1 MSQEAVEPDV
11 AHDPARY
18 DPLAI
23 EEPIARR
30 WFEAGTYST
39 SPDAADPPT
48 YLLTMFPYPS
58 GDLHMGHAEIFSI
71 HDALVRQRRM
81 LGERVLNPIGW
92 DAFGLPA
99 ENAAR
104 KRGIDPRT
112 WTYANIEEQAAS
124 IARLGYSFDWSTRLN
139 TCDPS
144 YYRWTQW
151 VFVQL
156 MEAGLADRREGL
168 VNWCPGCETVLAN
181 EQVIDGRCE
190 RSDDLV
196 IRRPLVQWYLRI
208 SSYAQ
213 QLLDDLAGLD
223 WPDRVKNIQ
232 RNWIGRS
239 EGAVLRF
246 GVVSDAG
253 GEADEQV
260 EVYTTRPD
268 TLFGATYAVF
278 APEHPLV
285 LAHMAGDP
293 EFEAFRAEVTMRSEI
308 ERLSTFEG
316 QADKRGLRCNFD
328 VVNPINGERLPAFA
342 ADYVLMDYGT
352 GAIMAVPFGD
362 QRDLDFARQQ
372 GLPVRAIIRPADDE
386 AAAAS
391 DPETMTEAYVG
402 PGTMINSGEFD
413 GMDNREGGRAIVAAL
428 AARGLGEATVKFRLR
443 DWLVSRQRSWGAPVP
458 VIHCLDCGPVPVPV
472 EDLPVEL
479 PDDLDFTVN
488 GSPLAMHPT
497 WKYVSCPRC
506 GRDAERD
513 TDTMDTF
520 VDSSWYF
527 LRYLSPTD
535 TTQAWPRALADAV
548 LPVAQ
553 YTGGVEHAVLHLLY
567 ARFVVKALRDQD
579 LLAADEPFQA
589 LLNQGQVILD
599 GAAMSKSRGNLVTP
613 VEVYGVYGADTLR
626 ATMLFAS
633 PPEDDIDWAQVSPS
647 GMHRW
652 LSRLWRLALP
662 DPEASDDSS
671 GGPRGT
677 EADVLALRRATHQ
690 AIDGAT
696 ADYAAHKYNTVIA
709 KLMGLTNAVREAIR
723 AGVSGPP
730 VDEAVDAALLVL
742 APICPFITEEL
753 WTLRGHE
760 GSVHDQ
766 RWPQADPTLLTQD
779 SVELVVQVDGK
790 VRARMTVEVG
800 TAEGRLA
807 EQAAGIEAIAA
818 LLDGRQVART
828 VVVPD
833 RLVNFVLAKA

>member
-1 MSQEAVEPDV
+1 MSQEPVDPDV
-11 AHDPARY
+11 ASDPARY

-30 WFEAGTYST
+30 WFADGTYAT
-39 SPDAADPPT
+39 SPSAADPPT

-156 MEAGLADRREGL
+156 MKAGLAERRAGL

-196 IRRPLVQWYLRI
+196 VRRPLVQWYLRI

-213 QLLDDLAGLD
+213 QLLDDLSGLD

-239 EGAVLRF
+239 EGAILRF
-246 GVVSDAG
+246 RVAG
-253 GEADEQV
+253 TGEEV

-285 LAHMAGDP
+285 LAHMGDDP
-293 EFEAFRAEVTMRSEI
+293 EFEAFRADVTMRSEI

-316 QADKRGLRCNFD
+316 QPDKRGLRLNFD
-328 VVNPINGERLPAFA
+328 VVNPINGEQLPAFA

-372 GLPVRAIIRPADDE
+372 GLPVRAIIRPAGSSADRS
-386 AAAAS
+386 AADTLDA
-391 DPETMTEAYVG
+391 DTMTEAYVG
-402 PGTMINSGEFD
+402 PGTLLNSGEFD
-413 GMDNREGGRAIVAAL
+413 GLDTVEGGRAITAAL
-428 AARGLGEATVKFRLR
+428 ASARAGRGQREVPPARLAGVTPAVVGRAGTGHPLPRLRAGPGARGGPARRAARRPRLQ
-443 DWLVSRQRSWGAPVP
+443 RQRVAAGRAPHLEVRGLPRVRGRRRARHRHHGHLRRLVLVLPALPVP
-458 VIHCLDCGPVPVPV
+458 
-472 EDLPVEL
+472 
-479 PDDLDFTVN
+479 
-488 GSPLAMHPT
+488 
-497 WKYVSCPRC
+497 
-506 GRDAERD
+506 
-513 TDTMDTF
+513 
-520 VDSSWYF
+520 
-527 LRYLSPTD
+527 
-535 TTQAWPRALADAV
+535 Q
-548 LPVAQ
+548 
-553 YTGGVEHAVLHLLY
+553 
-567 ARFVVKALRDQD
+567 
-579 LLAADEPFQA
+579 
-589 LLNQGQVILD
+589 
-599 GAAMSKSRGNLVTP
+599 
-613 VEVYGVYGADTLR
+613 
-626 ATMLFAS
+626 
-633 PPEDDIDWAQVSPS
+633 
-647 GMHRW
+647 
-652 LSRLWRLALP
+652 
-662 DPEASDDSS
+662 
-671 GGPRGT
+671 
-677 EADVLALRRATHQ
+677 RR
-690 AIDGAT
+690 
-696 ADYAAHKYNTVIA
+696 
-709 KLMGLTNAVREAIR
+709 
-723 AGVSGPP
+723 
-730 VDEAVDAALLVL
+730 
-742 APICPFITEEL
+742 
-753 WTLRGHE
+753 
-760 GSVHDQ
+760 
-766 RWPQADPTLLTQD
+766 
-779 SVELVVQVDGK
+779 
-790 VRARMTVEVG
+790 
-800 TAEGRLA
+800 
-807 EQAAGIEAIAA
+807 
-818 LLDGRQVART
+818 
-828 VVVPD
+828 
-833 RLVNFVLAKA
+833 

>member
-1 MSQEAVEPDV
+1 MSQEPVDPDV
-11 AHDPARY
+11 ANDPTRY

-30 WFEAGTYST
+30 WFTDGTYST
-39 SPDAADPPT
+39 SPSAADPPT

-58 GDLHMGHAEIFSI
+58 GDLHMGHAEIFSL

-139 TCDPS
+139 TCDPT

-156 MEAGLADRREGL
+156 MKAGLADRREGL

-208 SSYAQ
+208 STYAQ

-239 EGAVLRF
+239 EGAILRF
-246 GVVSDAG
+246 AVAG
-253 GEADEQV
+253 TDDQV

-285 LAHMAGDP
+285 LAHMAGGPD
-293 EFEAFRAEVTMRSEI
+293 FEAFRADVTMRSEI

-316 QADKRGLRCNFD
+316 QPDKRGLRCNFD
-328 VVNPINGERLPAFA
+328 VVNPINGEHLPAFA

-372 GLPVRAIIRPADDE
+372 GLPVRAIIRPAD
-386 AAAAS
+386 AA
-391 DPETMTEAYVG
+391 DPLDPDTMTEAWVG
-402 PGTMINSGEFD
+402 PGTLVNSGRFD
-413 GMDNREGGRAIVAAL
+413 GLDTVEGGRAITAEL
-428 AARGLGEATVKFRLR
+428 AARGLAEATVKFRLR

-458 VIHCLDCGPVPVPV
+458 VIHCPQCGPVPVPE

-479 PDDLDFTVN
+479 PDDLDFSVN
-488 GSPLAMHPT
+488 GSPLAEHPT
-497 WKYVSCPRC
+497 WRFVSCPDC
-506 GRDAERD
+506 GGDAQRD

-527 LRYLSPTD
+527 LRFLSPNDTD
-535 TTQAWPRALADAV
+535 QAWPRDLADAV
-548 LPVAQ
+548 LPIAQ

-567 ARFVVKALRDQD
+567 ARFVVKALRDQS
-579 LLAADEPFQA
+579 LLSADEPFQA
-589 LLNQGQVILD
+589 LLNQGQVILN
-599 GAAMSKSRGNLVTP
+599 GASMSKSKGNLVTP
-613 VEVYGVYGADTLR
+613 IEVYGIYGADTLR

-633 PPEDDIDWAQVSPS
+633 PPEDDIDWGQVSPS

-652 LSRLWRLALP
+652 LSRLWRLAL
-662 DPEASDDSS
+662 
-671 GGPRGT
+671 
-677 EADVLALRRATHQ
+677 ADVTVDEGADAGTPGTGSAADALGLRRATHL
-690 AIDGAT
+690 AIDGCT
-696 ADYAAHKYNTVIA
+696 SDYAAHKYNTVIA
-709 KLMGLTNAVREAIR
+709 KLMGLTNSVREATR
-723 AGVSGPP
+723 AGVTGAP
-730 VDEAVDAALLVL
+730 VDEAVDAALLML

-753 WTLRGHE
+753 WTRRGHE

-766 RWPQADPTLLTQD
+766 RWPMADATLLTQD

-790 VRARMTVEVG
+790 VRARMTVDQG
-800 TAEGRLA
+800 TPDAELADRARQLDPIGPLLTGR
-807 EQAAGIEAIAA
+807 E
-818 LLDGRQVART
+818 VART
-828 VVVPD
+828 IVVAD
-833 RLVNFVLAKA
+833 RLVNFVLRKP

>member
-1 MSQEAVEPDV
+1 MSQEPV
-11 AHDPARY
+11 DPEVTSDPTRY

-30 WFEAGTYST
+30 WFEEGTYST
-39 SPDAADPPT
+39 SPSAADPPT

-112 WTYANIEEQAAS
+112 WTYANIEEQAGS

-139 TCDPS
+139 TCDPT

-156 MEAGLADRREGL
+156 MTAGLADRRAGL

-196 IRRPLVQWYLRI
+196 VRRPLVQWYLRI
-208 SSYAQ
+208 SEYAQ

-239 EGAVLRF
+239 EGAILRF
-246 GVVSDAG
+246 RV
-253 GEADEQV
+253 ADTDEEV

-285 LAHMAGDP
+285 LAHMGDDP
-293 EFEAFRAEVTMRSEI
+293 EFEAFRADVTMRSEI

-316 QADKRGLRCNFD
+316 QPDKRGLRLNFD
-328 VVNPINGERLPAFA
+328 VVNPINGEELPAFA

-372 GLPVRAIIRPADDE
+372 GLPVRAIIRPAGDD
-386 AAAAS
+386 A
-391 DPETMTEAYVG
+391 DPLDPDTMTEAYVG
-402 PGTMINSGEFD
+402 PGTLVNSGEFD
-413 GMDNREGGRAIVAAL
+413 GLDTVEGGRAITATL
-428 AARGLGEATVKFRLR
+428 ASRGLAEATVKFRLR

-458 VIHCLDCGPVPVPV
+458 VIHCPGCGPVPVP
-472 EDLPVEL
+472 EADLPVEL
-479 PDDLDFTVN
+479 PDDLDFSVN
-488 GSPLAMHPT
+488 GSPLAAHPT
-497 WKYVSCPRC
+497 WKFVSCPQC
-506 GRDAERD
+506 GGEAERD

-527 LRYLSPTD
+527 LRFLSPND
-535 TTQAWPRALADAV
+535 AEQAWPRDLADAV

-567 ARFVVKALRDQD
+567 ARFVVKALRDQG

-589 LLNQGQVILD
+589 LLNQGQVILN
-599 GAAMSKSRGNLVTP
+599 GASMSKSRGNLVTP
-613 VEVYGVYGADTLR
+613 IEVYGIYGADTLR

-633 PPEDDIDWAQVSPS
+633 PPEDDIDWGQVSPS
-647 GMHRW
+647 GMPAAPPPTTSTRRGRGAAGRSSSPW
-652 LSRLWRLALP
+652 AVAGLA
-662 DPEASDDSS
+662 
-671 GGPRGT
+671 T
-677 EADVLALRRATHQ
+677 Q
-690 AIDGAT
+690 AT
-696 ADYAAHKYNTVIA
+696 ARPRKM
-709 KLMGLTNAVREAIR
+709 LPM
-723 AGVSGPP
+723 
-730 VDEAVDAALLVL
+730 
-742 APICPFITEEL
+742 
-753 WTLRGHE
+753 
-760 GSVHDQ
+760 Q
-766 RWPQADPTLLTQD
+766 RYW
-779 SVELVVQVDGK
+779 
-790 VRARMTVEVG
+790 
-800 TAEGRLA
+800 
-807 EQAAGIEAIAA
+807 
-818 LLDGRQVART
+818 
-828 VVVPD
+828 
-833 RLVNFVLAKA
+833 